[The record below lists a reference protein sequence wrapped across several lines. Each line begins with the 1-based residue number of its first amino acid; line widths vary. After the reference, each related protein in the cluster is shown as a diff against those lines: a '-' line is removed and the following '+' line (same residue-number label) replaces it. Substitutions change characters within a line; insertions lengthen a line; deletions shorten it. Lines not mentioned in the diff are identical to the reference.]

1 MSKKNFNAKKFSPE
15 VSVIISMYNAE
26 NFVGECLTSLL
37 NQTLKNI
44 EVIVVDDCSTD
55 NSAAVVKNFLPQF
68 DGRLTFLS
76 TKKNS
81 GYPGLPR
88 NLALTTA
95 RGKYITFV
103 DSDDFID
110 DDALEKFFIAAEN
123 FNADVVHVEK
133 CFTLK
138 DGVTQIES
146 TQEFAVEENF
156 LETEDIGR
164 RVVDFTEKK
173 YLWWACNKLFRRDF
187 LTKNNIKFPAMT
199 TFEDLIFTFQC
210 VICAKNYL
218 RVPDNVYHYRIRKN
232 SLSHKN
238 IDGIE
243 ISKNLIEGVKV
254 LDKFMASKKFFVDN
268 PKYQYV
274 ILDFFI
280 QGRLESI
287 AQSFFILTDIEIDKI
302 YNYLKENIFSVK
314 PNENIALT
322 SYLFTT
328 AGLFKLMIDHLQGK
342 E

>member
-68 DGRLTFLS
+68 ERRLTFLS

-88 NLALTTA
+88 NLALTSA

-110 DDALEKFFIAAEN
+110 EDALEKLFNYAEN

-138 DGVTQIES
+138 DGVTQVES
-146 TQEFAVEENF
+146 TQEFSVEEPT
-156 LETEDIGR
+156 LETDDIGR
-164 RVVDFTEKK
+164 RVIDFTEKK
-173 YLWWACNKLFRRDF
+173 FMWNVWGKLFRRDF

-199 TFEDLIFTFQC
+199 TYEDMIFTFQC

-218 RVPDNVYHYRIRKN
+218 RIPDNFYHYRIRNN

-268 PKYQYV
+268 PKFKYA

-280 QGRLESI
+280 PQQLKKI
-287 AQSFFILTDIEIDKI
+287 ANHLMITSNFSAAEVYDFFARE
-302 YNYLKENIFSVK
+302 IFSVK

-328 AGLFKLMIDHLQGK
+328 AGLYKLMIDHLQGK

>member
-1 MSKKNFNAKKFSPE
+1 MSKKNFNAKNFSPE

-68 DGRLTFLS
+68 DGRLTLLS

-81 GYPGLPR
+81 GYPGIPR

-110 DDALEKFFIAAEN
+110 EDAQEKLFNYAEN

-138 DGVTQIES
+138 DGVTQVES
-146 TQEFAVEENF
+146 TQEFAVEEPI
-156 LETEDIGR
+156 LETDDIGR
-164 RVVDFTEKK
+164 RVIDFTEKK

-187 LTKNNIKFPAMT
+187 LTKNNIKFSAMT
-199 TFEDLIFTFQC
+199 TFEDFVFTFQC
-210 VICAKNYL
+210 VISAKNYL

-328 AGLFKLMIDHLQGK
+328 AGLYKLMIDHLKGK